1 MKKMK
6 CHLLKQNEKGLNS
19 LNFITNLIKEAKGR
33 DKMRN
38 NSESKK
44 ETNLFEDVEI
54 FNSFKRTRQ
63 MIRDAGLMSRMEY
76 DQSGDLILSLYLFR
90 NTLFSFSFSINFLSR
105 VIKFLHWCLIA
116 QAKWSASSSS
126 MAKSVSLIY
135 KSYYKERWCIPIIL
149 NKYGSLALLSSE
161 RTKRGEPHE

>member
-1 MKKMK
+1 MK

-76 DQSGDLILSLYLFR
+76 D
-90 NTLFSFSFSINFLSR
+90 
-105 VIKFLHWCLIA
+105 
-116 QAKWSASSSS
+116 
-126 MAKSVSLIY
+126 
-135 KSYYKERWCIPIIL
+135 
-149 NKYGSLALLSSE
+149 
-161 RTKRGEPHE
+161 